1 MYPDSEILF
10 PHRSVAD
17 LKNLRTAEWRT
28 LVERIARLSE
38 IEKDSLAFSLMMIRT
53 CECLKCDL
61 GSYKASLGCTACAQR
76 AISSSKETEDG
87 LFEKFDQACRDIE
100 DYFANRPVDLTDLEY
115 SDEDEVNDTEPPEHL
130 SGRP

>member
-17 LKNLRTAEWRT
+17 LKDLRNEEWRA
-28 LVERIARLSE
+28 LVERIAKLSE
-38 IEKDSLAFSLMMIRT
+38 IEKESLAFSLMMIRT

-76 AISSSKETEDG
+76 AIGSSKETDEG
-87 LFEKFDQACRDIE
+87 LLEKFAQACQDIDNYLE
-100 DYFANRPVDLTDLEY
+100 NRPVDLTDLDY
-115 SDEDEVNDTEPPEHL
+115 PDEDREEVHAEQAE
-130 SGRP
+130 

>member
-17 LKNLRTAEWRT
+17 LKNLRNEEWRI

-38 IEKDSLAFSLMMIRT
+38 TEPDSLAFSLMMIRT

-76 AISSSKETEDG
+76 AISSSKETEEG
-87 LFEKFDQACRDIE
+87 LFAKFEQACQDIE
-100 DYFANRPVDLTDLEY
+100 NYFADRPVDLTDLEY
-115 SDEDEVNDTEPPEHL
+115 ADENNDVDEEQD
-130 SGRP
+130 R